1 MSYRE
6 ILYDVKDRIATIT
19 LNRPEKLNAWTELM
33 GGEVRRAMAEAAL
46 DDAARVIV
54 LTGAGRGFCAG
65 ADMGLLSDIAG
76 GGEASPDAT
85 RLPARPVA
93 PPEGSTRLDFQ
104 GPFSYF
110 PTVPKPILA
119 ALNGATAG
127 LGLVI
132 ALYCDLRIASETAV
146 FTTAFSRRGLIAE
159 HGVSFMLPRLV
170 GLQNGLDLLLSSRKV
185 DAQEALR
192 MGLVSRVLPQA
203 ELMDAV
209 RAYAR
214 DLVEHV
220 SPRSMAV
227 IKRQVW
233 EAQFQTLS
241 EAMGVADAEMRR
253 SFSYRR
259 LQGRR
264 RPFPGEAAAVVH
276 GALAPATGER
286 TPRVADGWRGGPR
299 SFSGASDRWRRNAS
313 SGSAGSVERG
323 RCTTWRRSP

>member
-19 LNRPEKLNAWTELM
+19 LNRADKLNAWTERM
-33 GGEVRRAMAEAAL
+33 GVEVRRAMGEAAV
-46 DDAARVIV
+46 DDAARAIV

-76 GGEASPDAT
+76 AGQDKGDVARA
-85 RLPARPVA
+85 PARSVT

-110 PTVPKPILA
+110 PSIPKPILA

-132 ALYCDLRIASETAV
+132 ALYCDLRMAADTAV

-170 GLQNGLDLLLSSRKV
+170 GLQNGLDLLLSARKLG
-185 DAQEALR
+185 AEEALR

-203 ELMDAV
+203 ELMDTV

-214 DLVEHV
+214 ELADLV

-233 EAQFQTLS
+233 EAQFQTLD
-241 EAMGVADAEMRR
+241 EATGVGNEEMRR
-253 SFSYRR
+253 SFVTADFKEGIAHFLEKRPPSFT
-259 LQGRR
+259 GR
-264 RPFPGEAAAVVH
+264 
-276 GALAPATGER
+276 
-286 TPRVADGWRGGPR
+286 
-299 SFSGASDRWRRNAS
+299 
-313 SGSAGSVERG
+313 
-323 RCTTWRRSP
+323 